1 MLVNGGMGAEN
12 WTMKTIYRIQRGGAS
27 KKPGRLAK
35 RWIRFWGRLGG
46 PGPFGRI
53 ASRLA
58 AKVAPPHLGQVA
70 LAGLSPHGYIDA
82 NATIYHS
89 ELCLGK
95 HVYVAQGVLIVENDQ
110 GGAVSLGDKV
120 VIHRYAILETGQLGY
135 IEIGT
140 GSSIHP
146 GCQLKAY
153 VQPILVGEGV
163 MIAAN
168 VAIYSYDH
176 GMMPGVPVRKQALV
190 GKSSVIIGND
200 AWIGIGAIILSGV
213 SIGEGAVVGAGSVV
227 TRDIPANAI
236 AVGNPARI
244 LKYRSDLTDRQE

>member
-1 MLVNGGMGAEN
+1 
-12 WTMKTIYRIQRGGAS
+12 MKTIRKIQCGGAS
-27 KKPGRLAK
+27 QKPGRLTR

-58 AKVAPPHLGQVA
+58 AKVAPPHLGQVT
-70 LAGLSPHGYIDA
+70 LARLSPRGYIDA
-82 NATIYHS
+82 DATIYHS
-89 ELCLGK
+89 ELCLGE
-95 HVYVAQGVLIVENDQ
+95 HVYVARGVLIVENDQ

-120 VIHRYAILETGQLGY
+120 AIHRYAILETGQLGY
-135 IEIGT
+135 IDIGT

-153 VQPILVGEGV
+153 VEPILVGEGV

-190 GKSSVIIGND
+190 GKSPVSIGDD
-200 AWIGIGAIILSGV
+200 AWIGTGAIILSGV

-227 TRDIPANAI
+227 TGDIPANAI